1 MVSIRHFT
9 DKDAYTLRMS
19 QFPDMTDEET
29 LNLVH
34 DWNSFSYQGKYFE
47 IFAVLSGKTI
57 VGSASLYQHTQS
69 VASLGVEI
77 YESFRRS
84 GFAYEAILLLLD
96 HAKQLG
102 YKIIQ
107 DQVRTDNKASILLH
121 EKLLFETDQYIYRNK
136 KDQPCYL
143 FLMPL

>member
-1 MVSIRHFT
+1 MVFIRHFT
-9 DKDAYTLRMS
+9 DNDADTLRTN
-19 QFPDMTDEET
+19 QFPDMTNEDI
-29 LNLVH
+29 LNLIH

-47 IFAVLSGKTI
+47 MFAVLYGETI
-57 VGSASLYQHTQS
+57 VGSASLYQHSQS
-69 VASLGVEI
+69 VASLGIEI

-121 EKLLFETDQYIYRNK
+121 EKLFFETDHYIYRNK

-143 FLMPL
+143 FLKAL

>member
-1 MVSIRHFT
+1 MVFIRHFT
-9 DKDAYTLRMS
+9 DNDAGTLRTN
-19 QFPDMTDEET
+19 QFPDMTNEDI
-29 LNLVH
+29 LNLIH
-34 DWNSFSYQGKYFE
+34 DWNSFSYQDKFFE
-47 IFAVLSGKTI
+47 IFAVLSGETI
-57 VGSASLYQHTQS
+57 VGSVSLYQHSQS
-69 VASLGVEI
+69 VASLGVEV

-107 DQVRTDNKASILLH
+107 DQVRTDNNASILLH

-143 FLMPL
+143 FLKAL